1 LLDAYVPQIRHITFQ
16 WTEAGNRPLFDG
28 KFSCPR
34 SVIGGVTPQYAELNG
49 EFHVSSDAK
58 WEFIVSLDE
67 RYLKGGVMLSE
78 WTASLVRDAD
88 TAFCSGAHL
97 SAILILS
104 SQAAVECHLR
114 YEYSSFHNSDRL
126 GFYDLIEQSPIDAEL
141 RVELHRIRRFRNR
154 WVHMNDPHDDDDLL
168 ARPEYHEKQLEEFA
182 TFTIEQLRRVIY
194 LEQCV

>member
-1 LLDAYVPQIRHITFQ
+1 MHQSGQNNAVDA
-16 WTEAGNRPLFDG
+16 E
-28 KFSCPR
+28 PR
-34 SVIGGVTPQYAELNG
+34 VASFPKSMLIGRGPVNAAVTPQYAELNG
-49 EFHVSSDAK
+49 EFHVSSNAK
-58 WEFIVSLDE
+58 WEFIVSLDV

-88 TAFCSGAHL
+88 TAFCSGANL
-97 SAILILS
+97 SAILS
-104 SQAAVECHLR
+104 AQAAMECHLR

-154 WVHMNDPHDDDDLL
+154 WVHVNDPHDDDDLV
-168 ARPEYHEKQLEEFA
+168 ARPEYHEKQLEGFA

>member
-1 LLDAYVPQIRHITFQ
+1 MST
-16 WTEAGNRPLFDG
+16 
-28 KFSCPR
+28 
-34 SVIGGVTPQYAELNG
+34 
-49 EFHVSSDAK
+49 DAK

-88 TAFCSGAHL
+88 TAFSSGAHL
-97 SAILILS
+97 SAILS
-104 SQAAVECHLR
+104 AQAAMECHLR

-126 GFYDLIEQSPIDAEL
+126 GFYELIEQSPIDAGL

-154 WVHMNDPHDDDDLL
+154 WAHVNDPHDDDDLL
-168 ARPEYHEKQLEEFA
+168 ARPEYHEKRLEEFA
-182 TFTIEQLRRVIY
+182 TFAIEQLRRVIY

>member
-1 LLDAYVPQIRHITFQ
+1 MLEKPS
-16 WTEAGNRPLFDG
+16 PDG
-28 KFSCPR
+28 GVLRSH
-34 SVIGGVTPQYAELNG
+34 SVIAAVTPQYAELNG